1 MEETTHDSSSS
12 SRKSEEKCPPAGG
25 IKMKIGGFKTGHC
38 YHKPSDA
45 AIQQEPSGVNSAI
58 WLPRLSQDDFDRV
71 VQTTPSGL
79 LAVSDAEGRPGTSK
93 ILRPQLDQCPDLTDI
108 YLQADVQT
116 DTHAVSEMRL
126 LSVDKNAAMWN
137 DCFKEHASREDT
149 CILPHFEVHEKKFG
163 LCWQQSLSCT
173 ACHYKSRMYKL
184 YSEVNTGSRGQK
196 PCAPNVAIHVGLQDT
211 TMETQSCDTFCPQ
224 QTHLPQV
231 EAGCKGHPTG
241 LPQLLLSPRLMT
253 YSRRGKKPEI
263 NVLRGLPANAPINI
277 SMDVRYN
284 STSLKNSYGCG
295 QSASQAV
302 GTAIEWQTDKHEILG
317 FHMENKLCKLGSSLR
332 NQGQNVS
339 CTGHQGCTATIRVVD
354 PMSEYEIGRQ
364 IGVSFAQ
371 QQVGLKF
378 VATDGDAKAFHGL
391 QDAMPTVAAERQAD
405 TTHLGQTQF

>member
-1 MEETTHDSSSS
+1 MEETTHDSSSSSSSS

-45 AIQQEPSGVNSAI
+45 AIQQEPSGVNSGV

-108 YLQADVQT
+108 YLQADEQA
-116 DTHAVSEMRL
+116 DTHAVSKMRL
-126 LSVDKNAAMWN
+126 LSVDKSAAMWN
-137 DCFKEHASREDT
+137 DCFKEHASRKDT

-211 TMETQSCDTFCPQ
+211 TMGNTKLRHILTTTNTPPPSRSGMQKKSNRVATITSQSTTDDLQ
-224 QTHLPQV
+224 QKT
-231 EAGCKGHPTG
+231 EKT
-241 LPQLLLSPRLMT
+241 R
-253 YSRRGKKPEI
+253 EI
-263 NVLRGLPANAPINI
+263 NVLRGLPANVPINI

-284 STSLKNSYGCG
+284 STSLK
-295 QSASQAV
+295 
-302 GTAIEWQTDKHEILG
+302 
-317 FHMENKLCKLGSSLR
+317 KLRLWTECKSSSG
-332 NQGQNVS
+332 N
-339 CTGHQGCTATIRVVD
+339 HD
-354 PMSEYEIGRQ
+354 
-364 IGVSFAQ
+364 
-371 QQVGLKF
+371 
-378 VATDGDAKAFHGL
+378 
-391 QDAMPTVAAERQAD
+391 
-405 TTHLGQTQF
+405 

>member
-45 AIQQEPSGVNSAI
+45 AIQQEPSGVNSGV

-116 DTHAVSEMRL
+116 DIHSVSEMRL
-126 LSVDKNAAMWN
+126 LSVYKNAAMWN

-149 CILPHFEVHEKKFG
+149 CIFPHFEVHEKKFG

-196 PCAPNVAIHVGLQDT
+196 PCAPNAAIHVGLQDT
-211 TMETQSCDTFCPQ
+211 TMGNTKLR
-224 QTHLPQV
+224 HILPTTNT
-231 EAGCKGHPTG
+231 P
-241 LPQLLLSPRLMT
+241 PP
-253 YSRRGKKPEI
+253 SRSGMQR
-263 NVLRGLPANAPINI
+263 
-277 SMDVRYN
+277 
-284 STSLKNSYGCG
+284 TSNR
-295 QSASQAV
+295 V
-302 GTAIEWQTDKHEILG
+302 
-317 FHMENKLCKLGSSLR
+317 
-332 NQGQNVS
+332 
-339 CTGHQGCTATIRVVD
+339 ATITSQSTTD
-354 PMSEYEIGRQ
+354 DLQQMSEKTRDKC
-364 IGVSFAQ
+364 SA
-371 QQVGLKF
+371 
-378 VATDGDAKAFHGL
+378 
-391 QDAMPTVAAERQAD
+391 
-405 TTHLGQTQF
+405 

>member
-1 MEETTHDSSSS
+1 MSPPHLIYWSPVTVICFLRRIRRLCIQIMVLSLSLVILLGFTWDFTMEETTHDSSSS
-12 SRKSEEKCPPAGG
+12 SRKSEEKCPPGDG

-45 AIQQEPSGVNSAI
+45 AIQQEPSGVNSGV

-126 LSVDKNAAMWN
+126 LNVDKNAAMWN
-137 DCFKEHASREDT
+137 DCFKEHTSREDT

-211 TMETQSCDTFCPQ
+211 TMGNTKLR
-224 QTHLPQV
+224 HILPTTNT
-231 EAGCKGHPTG
+231 P
-241 LPQLLLSPRLMT
+241 PP
-253 YSRRGKKPEI
+253 SRSGMQR
-263 NVLRGLPANAPINI
+263 
-277 SMDVRYN
+277 
-284 STSLKNSYGCG
+284 TSNR
-295 QSASQAV
+295 V
-302 GTAIEWQTDKHEILG
+302 
-317 FHMENKLCKLGSSLR
+317 
-332 NQGQNVS
+332 
-339 CTGHQGCTATIRVVD
+339 ATITSQSTAD
-354 PMSEYEIGRQ
+354 DL
-364 IGVSFAQ
+364 Q
-371 QQVGLKF
+371 QKREKTRDKCSAWSSSKCTNQYK
-378 VATDGDAKAFHGL
+378 HGCEVQL
-391 QDAMPTVAAERQAD
+391 NIPEKQLRLWTECKSSSGNRD
-405 TTHLGQTQF
+405 

>member
-1 MEETTHDSSSS
+1 MSPPLIYWSPVTVIWVLRRIRRLCIQITVLSLSLVILLGFTWDFTMEETTHDSSSS

-45 AIQQEPSGVNSAI
+45 PIQQEPSGVSSGV
-58 WLPRLSQDDFDRV
+58 WLPRLSQNDFDRV

-108 YLQADVQT
+108 YLQADEQA
-116 DTHAVSEMRL
+116 DTHAVSKMRL
-126 LSVDKNAAMWN
+126 LSVDKSAAMWN

-211 TMETQSCDTFCPQ
+211 TMGNTKLRHILTTTNTPPPSRSGMQRKSNRVATITSQSTTDDLQ
-224 QTHLPQV
+224 QKREKT
-231 EAGCKGHPTG
+231 
-241 LPQLLLSPRLMT
+241 R
-253 YSRRGKKPEI
+253 EI
-263 NVLRGLPANAPINI
+263 NVLRGLPANVPINI

-284 STSLKNSYGCG
+284 STSLK
-295 QSASQAV
+295 
-302 GTAIEWQTDKHEILG
+302 
-317 FHMENKLCKLGSSLR
+317 KLRLWTKCKSSSG
-332 NQGQNVS
+332 N
-339 CTGHQGCTATIRVVD
+339 HD
-354 PMSEYEIGRQ
+354 
-364 IGVSFAQ
+364 
-371 QQVGLKF
+371 
-378 VATDGDAKAFHGL
+378 
-391 QDAMPTVAAERQAD
+391 
-405 TTHLGQTQF
+405 

>member
-45 AIQQEPSGVNSAI
+45 AIQQEPSGVNSGV

-149 CILPHFEVHEKKFG
+149 CILPHFEVHENKFG

-211 TMETQSCDTFCPQ
+211 MMGNTKLR
-224 QTHLPQV
+224 HILPTTNTPPPSRSGMQR
-231 EAGCKGHPTG
+231 TSNR

-302 GTAIEWQTDKHEILG
+302 GTAIEWHHFAIKVKMCRAQAIKDVQPRFVWSIQ
-317 FHMENKLCKLGSSLR
+317 C
-332 NQGQNVS
+332 QN
-339 CTGHQGCTATIRVVD
+339 
-354 PMSEYEIGRQ
+354 M
-364 IGVSFAQ
+364 
-371 QQVGLKF
+371 K
-378 VATDGDAKAFHGL
+378 
-391 QDAMPTVAAERQAD
+391 
-405 TTHLGQTQF
+405 